1 MTPEEIDVLE
11 NPTHAQASD
20 STWAFSEQD
29 KIDFDRWTSRLVG
42 LPSPSGE
49 GRQRQVAL
57 TTGSLGP
64 HSVRA
69 IRAIAEFVQPKS
81 ILEIGL
87 NCGISTCFWLH
98 LCPDAKVVSVDISA
112 ADHTL
117 RGVAS
122 IAAWFHD
129 RHQFVMS
136 DSKFCGPL
144 LPTRIYELAFV
155 DGDHEYDGARA
166 DLGLCLDLN
175 IPWIAMDDYWPVF
188 GPGVRRAVESM
199 PQFARQWNQGNY
211 ALFRNLEVLPEDP
224 MYADENGKLRW
235 RKPSRVAPA
244 VPAKGKQTK
253 LDAVAIGG
261 STDG

>member
-1 MTPEEIDVLE
+1 MTPAEFDVLE
-11 NPTHAQASD
+11 NPSHAQASD

-49 GRQRQVAL
+49 GRQREIAL

-69 IRAIAEFVQPKS
+69 IRAIAEFVAPKS

-98 LCPDAKVVSVDISA
+98 LCPAAKIVSVDISA

-122 IAAWFHD
+122 IAAWFRD

-144 LPTRIYELAFV
+144 LPTREFDLAFV
-155 DGDHEYDGARA
+155 DGDHEYDGVRA
-166 DLGLCLDLN
+166 DLGLCLDLR

-224 MYADENGKLRW
+224 MYADDKGKLRW
-235 RKPSRVAPA
+235 RRPGENAKEVAS
-244 VPAKGKQTK
+244 GKKSPKAT
-253 LDAVAIGG
+253 VATAGE
-261 STDG
+261 SSDG